1 MILTHISNLLQSNSH
16 SLCRSRRERRYLCN
30 IFASAYKKLLSF
42 EDEIIIN
49 QLIDIAQVICN
60 EYDLPPNYE
69 LVKYI
74 LLRIATKENLR
85 PREGECS
92 DRMKEKM

>member
-1 MILTHISNLLQSNSH
+1 MHAYNLLQTNCSH
-16 SLCRSRRERRYLCN
+16 GLRRSRRERRYLCN
-30 IFASAYKKLLSF
+30 LFALDYKKLLVLD
-42 EDEIIIN
+42 DEIIVN

-74 LLRIATKENLR
+74 LLRIATKENLQS
-85 PREGECS
+85 REGEGQE
-92 DRMKEKM
+92 RIKEKM